1 MSKIHRPPISLAR
14 IVRFMKKPG
23 RENCV
28 AVIVGTITDDARIFE
43 VPKLTVNNY
52 KHIQG
57 QYSSVFILMLFAV
70 ILIRLIFYIS

>member
-28 AVIVGTITDDARIFE
+28 AVIVGTVTDDARIFE
-43 VPKLTVNNY
+43 VPKLTVNDY
-52 KHIQG
+52 KHTDI
-57 QYSSVFILMLFAV
+57 
-70 ILIRLIFYIS
+70 